1 MIKNNYI
8 GLLVLAAVVAVIPQI
23 ISNVYYLSVLI
34 FIGIYSLITIGLS
47 LLMGYA
53 GQISL
58 GHAAFFGL
66 GAYASG
72 ILTTRLNLPPVGSAF
87 LACTFT
93 GLVAFLIAVPTLRL
107 KGHYL
112 AMATLGFGQIIYVVF
127 NAWIGL
133 TGGPS
138 GFGNIPRI
146 RLGGLCFDSDLKYF
160 YLVWSVVLLGLLLA
174 NHIIHSRIGRALRAL
189 HTSEEAAGTLGINT
203 ARYKIEIFVVSTM
216 YASVAGSLY
225 AHFVTFLSP
234 GSFGISFSIL
244 LVTMV
249 VFGGRFSVWGA
260 VLGAAVLFALPE
272 YLRVAKDYDV
282 LIYGVVLLLV
292 VMFLPGGLAGWL
304 NGVARWGTLL
314 AKSRFQ
320 ARTEY

>member
-1 MIKNNYI
+1 MIRNNYI
-8 GLLVLAAVVAVIPQI
+8 GLLFLSVVMAVIPLF
-23 ISNVYYLSVLI
+23 ISNVYYLSILI

-72 ILTTRLNLPPVGSAF
+72 ILTTRLNIAPIPAAIV
-87 LACTFT
+87 ACLFT

-107 KGHYL
+107 RGHYL

-127 NAWIGL
+127 NAWIKL

-138 GFGNIPRI
+138 GFGDIPRI
-146 RLGGLCFDSDLKYF
+146 RLAGICFDSDFKYF
-160 YLVWSVVLLGLLLA
+160 YLVWSVVLVGFLLA
-174 NHIIHSRIGRALRAL
+174 IHIVHSRIGRALRAL
-189 HTSEEAAGTLGINT
+189 HSSEEAAGTLGINT
-203 ARYKIEIFVVSTM
+203 SRYKIEIFVVSTM
-216 YASVAGSLY
+216 YASIAGSLY

-234 GSFGISFSIL
+234 ESFGISFSIL

-260 VLGAAVLFALPE
+260 ILGAAVLFSLPE
-272 YLRVAKDYDV
+272 YLRVARDYDV

-304 NGVARWGTLL
+304 DGMARRISLL
-314 AKSRFQ
+314 FISR
-320 ARTEY
+320 APKRMKC